1 MRIQPHALSVSNL
14 LGTQNEQ
21 FLIPSYQRRYS
32 WRPEQLRQLIN
43 DIEMI
48 ETNDGHLLGSIVC
61 LTRAHSGGLN
71 TLELVDGQQRLTTI
85 SVLLEC
91 LRERFEAEG
100 NTDRVQEISRLLRC
114 KTYDGPALAKIKLD
128 TMDAEEFKQHLEKP
142 PGHGQTFL
150 NENLR
155 RVFESAREWVNG
167 TAAED
172 ISKFAYKL
180 ISDAIIVRLD
190 VSNAKDA
197 FKLFET
203 INNRGL
209 KLSLTD
215 IIKNFMLGNAAR
227 FGDDQLETAKK
238 SWSTLMTHLDGTDAD
253 SFFRYFLIS
262 KLQARVTKSK
272 VIEDFR
278 WFFMSEVIETDKLP
292 DRAYYYWDEEAEEDE
307 SEGVDEVKEKLEEYA
322 KATTQIT
329 FKEFLANLV
338 SAGKAY
344 GELISG
350 DTGQKKIDRHLR
362 NLRMIKA
369 TQAYG
374 FLMHLRVGG
383 IDDATFVKVLKLTE
397 NFLVRRH
404 VCRERA
410 NETETLFAHL
420 CEIDPLNPLP
430 DLIESYR
437 EYTPTDEKFQEDFAS
452 AQYPANIIERARYCL
467 EQFEIAKHG
476 EHQELAVLGS
486 DEVHVEHIIPQKIQ
500 PRRNRPEQEGWLLYL
515 GDKAVHRHTRNVGRI
530 GNLTLFAGALNIIA
544 SNNPFDAKKN
554 NYQKSSILLTKA
566 LSKHTHFRFPQ
577 VDARSKELAAIAVTR
592 WPVP

>member
-1 MRIQPHALSVSNL
+1 MKIQPHALSISNL

-32 WRPEQLRQLIN
+32 WKPEQLHQLID
-43 DIEMI
+43 DIGMI

-61 LTRAHSGGLN
+61 LTGAHSGGLN
-71 TLELVDGQQRLTTI
+71 TLELVDGQQRLTTVSI
-85 SVLLEC
+85 LLEC

-100 NTDRVQEISRLLRC
+100 NTVRVQEISRLLRC
-114 KTYDGPALAKIKLD
+114 RTYDGPALPKIKLD
-128 TMDAEEFKQHLEKP
+128 TLDAEEFNAHLEKP
-142 PGHGQTFL
+142 SGQAQTFL
-150 NENLR
+150 NENLQW
-155 RVFESAREWVNG
+155 VFESAREWVNG
-167 TAAED
+167 EAAED
-172 ISKFAYKL
+172 ISRFAYKL
-180 ISDAIIVRLD
+180 ISDAIVVRLD

-227 FGDDQLETAKK
+227 FGDDQLEAAKK
-238 SWSTLMTHLDGTDAD
+238 SWSTLMGHLDGTDSD

-272 VIEDFR
+272 VIENFR

-292 DRAYYYWDEEAEEDE
+292 DRAFYYWDEEGEEDD
-307 SEGVDEVKEKLEEYA
+307 SEDVDEAKEKLEEHA

-329 FKEFLANLV
+329 FKEFLENLV

-344 GELISG
+344 GELVSG
-350 DTGQKKIDRHLR
+350 ETGQKKIDRHLR

-420 CEIDPLNPLP
+420 CEIDPVNPLP
-430 DLIESYR
+430 ELIENYR
-437 EYTPTDEKFQEDFAS
+437 EYTPVDEKFQEDFAS

-476 EHQELAVLGS
+476 AHQELAVLGS
-486 DEVHVEHIIPQKIQ
+486 EEVHVEHIIPQKIQ
-500 PRRNRPEQEGWLLYL
+500 TKRIRPEQEGWLSYL
-515 GDKAVHRHTRNVGRI
+515 GDKAVQRHTRNVGRI
-530 GNLTLFAGALNIIA
+530 GNLTLFAGTLNIIA
-544 SNNPFDAKKN
+544 SNNPFEAKKS

-566 LSKHTHFRFPQ
+566 LSRQPHFRFPQ
-577 VDARSKELAAIAVTR
+577 VDARSKELAAMAVMQ

>member
-1 MRIQPHALSVSNL
+1 MKIQPHALSISNL
-14 LGTQNEQ
+14 LGTRNEQ

-32 WRPEQLRQLIN
+32 WRPEQLYQLID
-43 DIEMI
+43 DIGVI
-48 ETNDGHLLGSIVC
+48 ETNEGHLLGSIVC
-61 LTRAHSGGLN
+61 LTGAHSGGLN
-71 TLELVDGQQRLTTI
+71 TLELVDGQQRLTTVCI
-85 SVLLEC
+85 LLEC
-91 LRERFEAEG
+91 LCERFEAEG
-100 NTDRVQEISRLLRC
+100 NSDRVQEISRLLRC
-114 KTYDGPALAKIKLD
+114 KTYDGPSMPKIMLD
-128 TMDAEEFKQHLEKP
+128 TMDAEEFKAHLEKTSVQ
-142 PGHGQTFL
+142 GQAFL
-150 NENLR
+150 NDNLR
-155 RVFESAREWVNG
+155 KVFESAREWVSG
-167 TAAED
+167 QAPED

-190 VSNAKDA
+190 VANAKDA

-209 KLSLTD
+209 KLSPTD

-227 FGDDQLETAKK
+227 FGDDQLEAAKK
-238 SWSTLMTHLDGTDAD
+238 SWSTLMAHLDGTDSD

-278 WFFMSEVIETDKLP
+278 WFFMSEVAEADILP
-292 DRAYYYWDEEAEEDE
+292 DRSFYYWGEEGEEDE
-307 SEGVDEVKEKLEEYA
+307 NEDADEAKEKMEEHA

-329 FKEFLANLV
+329 FKQFLENLV

-344 GELISG
+344 GELIFG
-350 DTGQKKIDRHLR
+350 ETGQKKIDRHLR

-410 NETETLFAHL
+410 NETETLFARL
-420 CEIDPLNPLP
+420 CEIDPLNSLP

-437 EYTPTDEKFQEDFAS
+437 EYTPSDEKFQEDFAS

-476 EHQELAVLGS
+476 AHQELAVLGS
-486 DEVHVEHIIPQKIQ
+486 EEVHVEHIIPQKIQ
-500 PRRNRPEQEGWLLYL
+500 SRRNRPEQEGWLAYL
-515 GDKAVHRHTRNVGRI
+515 GDKAVHRHTRNVARI
-530 GNLTLFAGALNIIA
+530 GNLTLFAGTLNIIA
-544 SNNPFDAKKN
+544 SNNPFQAKKSS
-554 NYQKSSILLTKA
+554 YQKSSILLTKA
-566 LSKHTHFRFPQ
+566 LAKQAHFRFAQ
-577 VDARSKELAAIAVTR
+577 VDARSKELAAIAVKQ
-592 WPVP
+592 WPIP

>member
-1 MRIQPHALSVSNL
+1 MKIQPHALSISNL

-32 WRPEQLRQLIN
+32 WGPEQLYQLID
-43 DIEMI
+43 DIGMI

-61 LTRAHSGGLN
+61 LTGAHSGGLN

-85 SVLLEC
+85 SIILEC
-91 LRERFEAEG
+91 LRERFDAEG

-114 KTYDGPALAKIKLD
+114 RTYDGPALPKIKLD
-128 TMDAEEFKQHLEKP
+128 TMDAEEFRMHLERTSS
-142 PGHGQTFL
+142 GNQTCL

-155 RVFESAREWVNG
+155 KVFECAREWVKDE
-167 TAAED
+167 AAED
-172 ISKFAYKL
+172 ISKFAHKL

-190 VSNAKDA
+190 VANAKDA

-209 KLSLTD
+209 RLSLTD

-227 FGDDQLETAKK
+227 FGDDQLEAAKK
-238 SWSTLMTHLDGTDAD
+238 SWSTLVAHLDGTDSD

-292 DRAYYYWDEEAEEDE
+292 DRAYYYWDEEGDEDE
-307 SEGVDEVKEKLEEYA
+307 SEGIDEAKEKLEEHA

-329 FKEFLANLV
+329 CKEFLANLA

-344 GELISG
+344 GELISCN
-350 DTGQKKIDRHLR
+350 TGQKKIDRHLR

-383 IDDATFVKVLKLTE
+383 IDDATFVNVLKLTE

-430 DLIESYR
+430 DLIENYR
-437 EYTPTDEKFQEDFAS
+437 EYTPTDEKFREDFAS

-476 EHQELAVLGS
+476 THQELAVLGS
-486 DEVHVEHIIPQKIQ
+486 EEVHVEHIIPQKIQ
-500 PRRNRPEQEGWLLYL
+500 ARRNRPEQEGWLSYL
-515 GDKAVHRHTRNVGRI
+515 GDRAAHRHTRNVGRI
-530 GNLTLFAGALNIIA
+530 GNLTLFAGTLNIIA
-544 SNNPFDAKKN
+544 SNNPFEAKKS
-554 NYQKSSILLTKA
+554 NYQQSSILLTKA
-566 LSKHTHFRFPQ
+566 LAKHTNFRFPQ
-577 VDARSKELAAIAVTR
+577 VDARSKELAALAVTQ
-592 WPVP
+592 WPIP

>member
-1 MRIQPHALSVSNL
+1 MKIQPHALSISNL

-32 WRPEQLRQLIN
+32 WRPEQLYQLI
-43 DIEMI
+43 DDLGMI
-48 ETNDGHLLGSIVC
+48 ETNEGHLLGSIVC
-61 LTRAHSGGLN
+61 LTGAHSGGLN

-85 SVLLEC
+85 SILLEC

-100 NTDRVQEISRLLRC
+100 NIDRVQEISRLLMC
-114 KTYDGPALAKIKLD
+114 KTYDGPAMPKIKLD
-128 TMDAEEFKQHLEKP
+128 TMDAGEFKAHLEKP
-142 PGHGQTFL
+142 SGQGQSFL
-150 NENLR
+150 NDNLR
-155 RVFESAREWVNG
+155 KVFESAREWVSG
-167 TAAED
+167 QAPED
-172 ISKFAYKL
+172 ISKFTYKL

-227 FGDDQLETAKK
+227 FGNDQLEAAKK
-238 SWSTLMTHLDGTDAD
+238 SWSTLMSHLDGTDTD

-278 WFFMSEVIETDKLP
+278 WFFMSEVVEADILP
-292 DRAYYYWDEEAEEDE
+292 DRGFYYWEEENEEDE
-307 SEGVDEVKEKLEEYA
+307 SGDADEAEVKLEA
-322 KATTQIT
+322 HANATTQIT
-329 FKEFLANLV
+329 FKEFLENLV
-338 SAGKAY
+338 IAGKAF

-350 DTGQKKIDRHLR
+350 ETGHKKIDRHLR

-374 FLMHLRVGG
+374 FLMHLRVGR
-383 IDDATFVKVLKLTE
+383 IDDATFIKVLKLTE

-420 CEIDPLNPLP
+420 CEIDPQNPLQ

-437 EYTPTDEKFQEDFAS
+437 DYTPSDDKFQEDFAS

-476 EHQELAVLGS
+476 THQELAVLGS

-500 PRRNRPEQEGWLLYL
+500 ARRNRPEQEGWLAYL

-530 GNLTLFAGALNIIA
+530 GNLTLFAGTLNIMA
-544 SNNPFDAKKN
+544 SNNPFEAQKSS
-554 NYQKSSILLTKA
+554 YQKSSILLTKA
-566 LSKHTHFRFPQ
+566 LGKQAHFRFAQ
-577 VDARSKELAAIAVTR
+577 VEARSKELAAVAVTQ
-592 WPVP
+592 WPIP